1 MNIHVLTLFPEVI
14 DSYINASIVKRA
26 REKNIVSIESINFR
40 DYADNKHHSVDDT
53 PFGGGAGM
61 VLTPQPVVSALESL
75 DYENKKVVYLTPKG
89 KTFNQDVALNLSKES
104 DLILLCG
111 HYEGLDQ
118 RVIDNYVDLEVS
130 IGDYVLSGG
139 ELGALV
145 MIDAITRLIP
155 GALKE
160 DSLIEE
166 SFSNYLLE
174 YPQYTRPRE
183 YEGHKVPDVLLSG
196 NHKNI
201 EKYRLVESIRLT
213 LLRRKDLIE
222 KGIEKKQFSDE
233 VVKLIKQVKKNLL

>member
-1 MNIHVLTLFPEVI
+1 MNIQVLTLFPEVI
-14 DSYINASIVKRA
+14 DSYVNTSIIKRA

-61 VLTPQPVVSALESL
+61 VLTPQPVVSALENL
-75 DYENKKVVYLTPKG
+75 DYKNKKVIYLTPKG
-89 KTFNQDVALNLSKES
+89 KTLNQDLASSLSKEP

-118 RVIDNYVDLEVS
+118 RVIDHYVDLEVS

-155 GALKE
+155 GTLTE
-160 DSLIEE
+160 DSLAEE

-183 YEGHKVPDVLLSG
+183 FEGHAVPDVLLSG

-201 EKYRLVESIRLT
+201 ELYRITESIKLT
-213 LLRRKDLIE
+213 LSRRKDLIAE
-222 KGIEKKQFSDE
+222 GIENKYFSDRII
-233 VVKLIKQVKKNLL
+233 KLIKQVKKNLL

>member
-1 MNIHVLTLFPEVI
+1 MNIRVLTLFPEVI
-14 DSYINASIVKRA
+14 DSYINTSIVKRA

-61 VLTPQPVVSALESL
+61 VLTPQPVVSALENL
-75 DYENKKVVYLTPKG
+75 DYKNKKVVYLTPKG
-89 KTFNQDVALNLSKES
+89 KTFTQDVALDLSKES
-104 DLILLCG
+104 DLILVCG

-166 SFSNYLLE
+166 SFSNCLLE

-201 EKYRLVESIRLT
+201 EKYRLVESIKLT

-222 KGIEKKQFSDE
+222 KGIENKSFSDE
-233 VVKLIKQVKKNLL
+233 VIKLIKQVKKSLL